1 MVVAPRPQAR
11 LGSRKLWHRRG
22 GGLGALLLQCDNG
35 AASQKANE
43 SWSGGATRP
52 PMAWCS

>member
-1 MVVAPRPQAR
+1 MAPPRPGSGAR
-11 LGSRKLWHRRG
+11 
-22 GGLGALLLQCDNG
+22 LLQCDNG
-35 AASQKANE
+35 AASQTANE